1 MHILRLKGILSN
13 SLGTRDPQRRLE
25 GSDAMLI
32 TALQIGHFVTGVLRP
47 PWLIQNKL
55 IEASD

>member
-32 TALQIGHFVTGVLRP
+32 TVLQIGHFITDVLRP
-47 PWLIQNKL
+47 SCLIQNKL